1 MLELKWMDVDM
12 KNQRLYLRE
21 TKNGVLR
28 ILPIPES
35 ALMVLRSLPRGGPGD
50 AIFAGVDP
58 TFLSVYTKRVF
69 KRLKIA

>member
-28 ILPIPES
+28 ILPIPETLN
-35 ALMVLRSLPRGGPGD
+35 APFVPWEEFKDRCPVLVDGD
-50 AIFAGVDP
+50 
-58 TFLSVYTKRVF
+58 
-69 KRLKIA
+69 